1 MQLFKCCKDCKKRYS
16 GCHAKCEDYLK
27 ARAELDEINEIRNAN
42 SDFSQYQIGRII
54 RRKQEELR
62 KRSGGHK

>member
-1 MQLFKCCKDCKKRYS
+1 
-16 GCHAKCEDYLK
+16 LK

-54 RRKQEELR
+54 RRKQEQLR
-62 KRSGGHK
+62 KRQGGHK